1 MKRFLLLIPLI
12 FLVGCA
18 SIFGRESP
26 TPEIESSE
34 IQETEKDNTNAELE
48 YQVWDLTES
57 LDSLQADY
65 AALQAEFAEIETD
78 LLKAQNQSGYYLC
91 DVQLENMRYQNTR
104 SAIAILEGWFAVQP
118 EVLELQGT
126 YSTQFWDGVDSRIH
140 TIRYISA
147 EDDLSTTSSFL
158 LFFEEVGWKNGLL
171 WMTKQCWL
179 DLPD

>member
-26 TPEIESSE
+26 TPEIESTE
-34 IQETEKDNTNAELE
+34 IQETEKDNTNTELE

-57 LDSLQADY
+57 LNNLQGDY
-65 AALQAEFAEIETD
+65 DALQAEFAEIETD
-78 LLKAQNQSGYYLC
+78 LLKVQNQSGNYLC
-91 DVQLENMRYQNTR
+91 DVQIENMRYQNTR
-104 SAIAILEGWFAVQP
+104 SAVAILEGWFAVQP

-140 TIRYISA
+140 NIETMGYELRKY
-147 EDDLSTTSSFL
+147 LRKSTKST
-158 LFFEEVGWKNGLL
+158 
-171 WMTKQCWL
+171 
-179 DLPD
+179 